1 MDNKRKDINYH
12 FFHFLNKEN
21 IKKVNNFIKNNL
33 WLTPLIYIVGTITL
47 LIRNERYG
55 LQFAPIS
62 LLQFA
67 LILVYLVTF
76 LGLYYLIMINIYNF
90 VNLIKGEQGHKIL
103 GSCLHTIIYIFLLYI
118 VFYILFL
125 LTDDLSTVL
134 KILAFLFILWPISN
148 VLLIKQNILTDII
161 TVICFTAIIIEIPM
175 SMGGLKGQEVIYHS
189 FDTMRENKYVYYGN
203 YEGLYQFV
211 SNEKVF
217 LIPIDSGYIEYK
229 K

>member
-12 FFHFLNKEN
+12 FFRFLNKEN

-103 GSCLHTIIYIFLLYI
+103 GSCLHTIIYVFLLYI